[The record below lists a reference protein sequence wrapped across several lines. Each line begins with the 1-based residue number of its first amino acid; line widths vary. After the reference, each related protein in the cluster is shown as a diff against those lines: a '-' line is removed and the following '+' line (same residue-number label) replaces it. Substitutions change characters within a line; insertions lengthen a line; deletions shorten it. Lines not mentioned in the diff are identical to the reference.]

1 MSLMSIINSHRNKHY
16 CYLEND
22 PNATDPPEYFI
33 PGATSVPVIRD
44 NYVMARPKQSFDDRR
59 KAITHIDIDESDESL
74 DCFLLML
81 FSNEIF
87 SINIYDHEQIIS
99 LIDKGIEKFNYIG
112 LIVHLT
118 FRLEDNGVYLL
129 KYKRFFNSD
138 MKAYMFYNELSSTLV
153 VSKDDSRSSFN
164 AFQRLI
170 DGFSITDHFSNDTYK
185 KTVYRIDDRIYIDVI
200 VNSDLK
206 DVLTPLVVAYD
217 EFGVLYTDYYYNSK
231 LVSTDILNAI
241 DPFFNEK
248 IVDFY
253 YLTPEEVKAL
263 EMLLL

>member
-1 MSLMSIINSHRNKHY
+1 MSVMSIINSHRSKHY

-22 PNATDPPEYFI
+22 PNATDPPEYLI
-33 PGATSVPVIRD
+33 PGATSIPVIR
-44 NYVMARPKQSFDDRR
+44 NTYVMPRPNEPFDERR
-59 KAITHIDIDESDESL
+59 TPVTHIDINNSSDIFFS
-74 DCFLLML
+74 ML

-87 SINIYDHEQIIS
+87 SINVYDHDYIIS
-99 LIDKGIEKFNYIG
+99 LIDKGIEKFSYIG

-129 KYKRFFNSD
+129 QSKRFFNSD
-138 MKAYMFYNELSSTLV
+138 MKAYIFYNDISSTLV
-153 VSKDDSRSSFN
+153 VSKDSLNSYFGNLKRF
-164 AFQRLI
+164 I
-170 DGFSITDHFSNDTYK
+170 DGMCVTDYLSKDTYK

-206 DVLTPLVVAYD
+206 DVLTPLVIAYD
-217 EFGVLYTDYYYNSK
+217 EFGILYTDYYYNSK

-253 YLTPEEVKAL
+253 YFTPEEVNAL